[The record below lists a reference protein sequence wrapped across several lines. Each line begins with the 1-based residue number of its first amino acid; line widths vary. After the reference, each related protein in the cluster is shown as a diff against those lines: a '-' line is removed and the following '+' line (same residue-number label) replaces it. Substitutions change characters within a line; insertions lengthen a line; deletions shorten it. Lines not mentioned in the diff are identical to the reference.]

1 MQRKVNLLL
10 LLFSLL
16 GAGIGFAAGEFLLAA
31 LEDQA
36 PRFVTAGLYFGVLA
50 LFIGLFSLIAEL
62 ISPRLSGSSWRQR
75 YTDLSWKLLVPATL
89 VLLFVAG
96 ALLQVL
102 YQVNYGGIEPPKDLV
117 LVIDNSGSMTE
128 TDTGN
133 ERFTAAKK
141 LIGKMEDDMR
151 VSIVLFSDKAEVLKP
166 FVNVGNTAE
175 RTAIESD
182 LNAVEQPDGGT
193 DFNLALGKAL
203 DIIHTKDDPGRGT
216 AVILLS
222 DGFSET
228 PIDQQLQE
236 LKEQQIKVHTIA
248 LSVGDYK
255 SSGLLEQIATETG
268 GSYNDV
274 TEAGELTHVF
284 QNIYDALDDRL
295 LVTWRQGLTGD
306 SMLYSV
312 LRIAAVVLLG
322 AAIGL
327 SLGMIFDNRYLARS
341 FGIGGAAGGLLAGL
355 ILENGLSGG
364 PFADGLVRLAAA
376 LVLAAVIA
384 LFTLVIPV
392 KENSR
397 LYRSGGSA
405 VRTPVTPGRARN
417 SRSSGF

>member
-1 MQRKVNLLL
+1 M
-10 LLFSLL
+10 
-16 GAGIGFAAGEFLLAA
+16 
-31 LEDQA
+31 
-36 PRFVTAGLYFGVLA
+36 
-50 LFIGLFSLIAEL
+50 
-62 ISPRLSGSSWRQR
+62 
-75 YTDLSWKLLVPATL
+75 
-89 VLLFVAG
+89 LLFVAG

-376 LVLAAVIA
+376 WCWLQ
-384 LFTLVIPV
+384 
-392 KENSR
+392 
-397 LYRSGGSA
+397 
-405 VRTPVTPGRARN
+405 
-417 SRSSGF
+417 